1 MSFRE
6 KCAWISFVLLLLL
19 LIPGFV
25 LGEHLGAHLDGIDAL
40 HYFLALLLGFA
51 GLQVLLRLII
61 ARQAP
66 KDARTPKD
74 EREQLID
81 IKAARIGFYAL
92 VAGVLLSML
101 LVHVHGN
108 PWTGLQSMMLSVLIA
123 WAIKF
128 ASEIVYYR
136 RGR

>member
-19 LIPGFV
+19 IAGFALAGQV
-25 LGEHLGAHLDGIDAL
+25 EDAGF
-40 HYFLALLLGFA
+40 HYFLTLFIGFALL
-51 GLQVLLRLII
+51 QVVLRVIV
-61 ARQAP
+61 AWQAP

-74 EREQLID
+74 ERERLID
-81 IKAARIGFYAL
+81 LKAARIGFYAL
-92 VAGVLLSML
+92 VAGVLLAMVA
-101 LVHVHGN
+101 VHVHGN
-108 PWTGLQSMMLSVLIA
+108 PWSGLHTMIIAVLVA

-136 RGR
+136 RGP

>member
-6 KCAWISFVLLLLL
+6 KCAWISFILLVLLA
-19 LIPGFV
+19 IGVV
-25 LGEHLGAHLDGIDAL
+25 LPEHVDGLRAL
-40 HYFLALLLGFA
+40 HYFFSLLLGFVV
-51 GLQVLLRLII
+51 LQVLLRVII
-61 ARQAP
+61 AIQAP

-74 EREQLID
+74 ERERLID
-81 IKAARIGFYAL
+81 LKAARIGFYAL
-92 VAGVLLSML
+92 VAGVLLAML
-101 LVHVHGN
+101 FVHVHGN
-108 PWTGLQSMMLSVLIA
+108 PWSGLHSMMLAVVVA

>member
-19 LIPGFV
+19 LAGVALGGHVGAAGF
-25 LGEHLGAHLDGIDAL
+25 
-40 HYFLALLLGFA
+40 HYFLALLIGFVL
-51 GLQVLLRLII
+51 LQVLLRVVI
-61 ARQAP
+61 AWQAP

-81 IKAARIGFYAL
+81 LKAARIGFYAL

-101 LVHVHGN
+101 AVHVHGN
-108 PWTGLQSMMLSVLIA
+108 PWSGLHTMVFAVLLA
-123 WAIKF
+123 WAIKLG
-128 ASEIVYYR
+128 AEIVYYR

>member
-1 MSFRE
+1 M
-6 KCAWISFVLLLLL
+6 
-19 LIPGFV
+19 LI
-25 LGEHLGAHLDGIDAL
+25 D
-40 HYFLALLLGFA
+40 LGFA
-51 GLQVLLRLII
+51 GQTGVIGGLGAGVTSVPEPVFGSILGFALLQVLLRVIV

-74 EREQLID
+74 ERDQLID
-81 IKAARIGFYAL
+81 LKSARIGFYAL

-108 PWTGLQSMMLSVLIA
+108 PWTGLESMVLAVLVA

-128 ASEIVYYR
+128 ATEIVYYR

>member
-19 LIPGFV
+19 LLGVAAAGHLEGAGF
-25 LGEHLGAHLDGIDAL
+25 
-40 HYFLALLLGFA
+40 HYFLALMIGFVL
-51 GLQVLLRLII
+51 LQVLLRLII
-61 ARQAP
+61 AWQAP

-81 IKAARIGFYAL
+81 LKAARIGFYAL
-92 VAGVLLSML
+92 VAGVLLAML
-101 LVHVHGN
+101 AVHVHGN
-108 PWTGLQSMMLSVLIA
+108 PWSGLHTMMLAVLLA

-128 ASEIVYYR
+128 LSEIVYYR

>member
-6 KCAWISFVLLLLL
+6 KCAWISFVLLML
-19 LIPGFV
+19 LIVGFA
-25 LGEHLGAHLDGIDAL
+25 LGGHLELDGIDGL
-40 HYFLALLLGFA
+40 HYFLALILGFA
-51 GLQVLLRLII
+51 LLQVLLRVII

-81 IKAARIGFYAL
+81 LKAARIGFYAL

-108 PWTGLQSMMLSVLIA
+108 PWTGLESMVLAVLVA

>member
-6 KCAWISFVLLLLL
+6 KCAWISFVLLVLLTAGFAVGGHL
-19 LIPGFV
+19 EGAGFHYFLTLIIGFV
-25 LGEHLGAHLDGIDAL
+25 L
-40 HYFLALLLGFA
+40 
-51 GLQVLLRLII
+51 LQVLLRLVV
-61 ARQAP
+61 AWQAP

-81 IKAARIGFYAL
+81 LKASRIGFYAL
-92 VAGVLLSML
+92 VAGVLLSMVA
-101 LVHVHGN
+101 VHVHGN
-108 PWTGLQSMMLSVLIA
+108 PWSGLHTMILALLVA
-123 WAIKF
+123 WTIKF

>member
-6 KCAWISFVLLLLL
+6 KCTWVSFVLLLLL
-19 LIPGFV
+19 V
-25 LGEHLGAHLDGIDAL
+25 LGVALGGHVEGTYGF
-40 HYFLALLLGFA
+40 HYFLALLIGFVL
-51 GLQVLLRLII
+51 LQVVLRVIF
-61 ARQAP
+61 AWQAP

-81 IKAARIGFYAL
+81 LKATRIGFYAL
-92 VAGVLLSML
+92 IAGLLLAMVA
-101 LVHVHGN
+101 VHVHGN
-108 PWTGLQSMMLSVLIA
+108 PWSGLHTMVLAVLIA

-136 RGR
+136 RGS

>member
-1 MSFRE
+1 VSFRE

-19 LIPGFV
+19 IVGFAV
-25 LGEHLGAHLDGIDAL
+25 GAHLDGIDGL
-40 HYFLALLLGFA
+40 HYFLGLLLGFA
-51 GLQVLLRLII
+51 LLQVLLRVII

-74 EREQLID
+74 EREHLID

-108 PWTGLQSMMLSVLIA
+108 PWTGLQSMLLSVLIA

-136 RGR
+136 RGS

>member
-1 MSFRE
+1 VSFRE

-19 LIPGFV
+19 TVGFA
-25 LGEHLGAHLDGIDAL
+25 LGGHLRLDGIDGL
-40 HYFLALLLGFA
+40 HYFLALILGFA
-51 GLQVLLRLII
+51 LLQVLLRVIV

-81 IKAARIGFYAL
+81 LKASRIGFYAL
-92 VAGVLLSML
+92 VTGVLLSML
-101 LVHVHGN
+101 SVHVHGN
-108 PWTGLQSMMLSVLIA
+108 PWSALESMVLA
-123 WAIKF
+123 VLVSWAIKF

>member
-19 LIPGFV
+19 IVGFA
-25 LGEHLGAHLDGIDAL
+25 LGGHLKLDGIDGL
-40 HYFLALLLGFA
+40 HYFLALILGFA
-51 GLQVLLRLII
+51 FLQVLLRVVI

-66 KDARTPKD
+66 RDARTPKD
-74 EREQLID
+74 ERDQLID
-81 IKAARIGFYAL
+81 LKASRIGFYAL
-92 VAGVLLSML
+92 VTGVLLAML

-108 PWTGLQSMMLSVLIA
+108 PWTGLESMVLAVLVA

-128 ASEIVYYR
+128 AGEIVYYR

>member
-6 KCAWISFVLLLLL
+6 KCAWVSFVLLMLLL
-19 LIPGFV
+19 LGVAAAGHVEGAGF
-25 LGEHLGAHLDGIDAL
+25 
-40 HYFLALLLGFA
+40 HYFLALMIGFVL
-51 GLQVLLRLII
+51 LQVLLRLII
-61 ARQAP
+61 AWQAP

-81 IKAARIGFYAL
+81 LKATRIGFYAL
-92 VAGVLLSML
+92 VAGVLLAML
-101 LVHVHGN
+101 AVHVHGN
-108 PWTGLQSMMLSVLIA
+108 PWSGLHTMMLAVLLA

-128 ASEIVYYR
+128 FSEIVYYR

>member
-19 LIPGFV
+19 TIGFA
-25 LGEHLGAHLDGIDAL
+25 LGGHLELDGIDGL
-40 HYFLALLLGFA
+40 HYFLALILGFA
-51 GLQVLLRLII
+51 LLQVVLRVIV

-66 KDARTPKD
+66 SDARSPKD
-74 EREQLID
+74 ERDQLID
-81 IKAARIGFYAL
+81 LKAARIGFYSL

-101 LVHVHGN
+101 LVHAHGN
-108 PWTGLQSMMLSVLIA
+108 PWTGLESMVLAVLVA

>member
-6 KCAWISFVLLLLL
+6 KCAWVSFVLLVL
-19 LIPGFV
+19 LIVGFA
-25 LGEHLGAHLDGIDAL
+25 LGGHLELDGIDGL
-40 HYFLALLLGFA
+40 HYFLALILGFA
-51 GLQVLLRLII
+51 LLQVLLRVII

-81 IKAARIGFYAL
+81 LKAARVGFYAL

-108 PWTGLQSMMLSVLIA
+108 PWTGLESMVLAVLVA

-128 ASEIVYYR
+128 ATEIVYHR

>member
-1 MSFRE
+1 VSFRE
-6 KCAWISFVLLLLL
+6 KCAWISFILLLL
-19 LIPGFV
+19 LIVGFAAAGHV
-25 LGEHLGAHLDGIDAL
+25 EGAGF
-40 HYFLALLLGFA
+40 HYFLTLLLAFA
-51 GLQVLLRLII
+51 LLQVLLRLII
-61 ARQAP
+61 RWQAP

-81 IKAARIGFYAL
+81 LKAARIGFYSL
-92 VAGVLLSML
+92 VAGVLLAML
-101 LVHVHGN
+101 AVHVHGN
-108 PWTGLQSMMLSVLIA
+108 PWSGLHTMMLAVLVA

>member
-6 KCAWISFVLLLLL
+6 KCAWISFVLLVLLAA
-19 LIPGFV
+19 GFA
-25 LGEHLGAHLDGIDAL
+25 LGGHLRMDGIDGL
-40 HYFLALLLGFA
+40 HYFLGLILGFA
-51 GLQVLLRLII
+51 LLQVLLRVIV

-66 KDARTPKD
+66 QEARTPKD

-81 IKAARIGFYAL
+81 LKASRIGFYVL

-108 PWTGLQSMMLSVLIA
+108 PWTGLESMVLA
-123 WAIKF
+123 VLVSWAIKF
-128 ASEIVYYR
+128 AGEIVYYR

>member
-19 LIPGFV
+19 IVGFA
-25 LGEHLGAHLDGIDAL
+25 LGGHLQLDGIDGL
-40 HYFLALLLGFA
+40 HYFLALILGFA
-51 GLQVLLRLII
+51 LLQLVLRVIV

-66 KDARTPKD
+66 TDARTPKD
-74 EREQLID
+74 ERDQLID
-81 IKAARIGFYAL
+81 LKAARIGFYAL

-108 PWTGLQSMMLSVLIA
+108 PWTGLETMVLA
-123 WAIKF
+123 VLVSWAIKF
-128 ASEIVYYR
+128 VSEIVYYR

>member
-6 KCAWISFVLLLLL
+6 KCAWISFVLLVLLAV
-19 LIPGFV
+19 GFA
-25 LGEHLGAHLDGIDAL
+25 LGGHLQMDGIDGL
-40 HYFLALLLGFA
+40 HYFLALILGFA
-51 GLQVLLRLII
+51 LLQVLLRVIV

-74 EREQLID
+74 ERDQLID
-81 IKAARIGFYAL
+81 LKSARIGFYAL
-92 VAGVLLSML
+92 VAGVLLSLL

-108 PWTGLQSMMLSVLIA
+108 PWSGLESMVLAVLVA
-123 WAIKF
+123 WAMKF

>member
-19 LIPGFV
+19 IAGFALAGHV
-25 LGEHLGAHLDGIDAL
+25 EGAGF
-40 HYFLALLLGFA
+40 HYFLSLFIAFALL
-51 GLQVLLRLII
+51 QVVLRLIV
-61 ARQAP
+61 AWQAP

-74 EREQLID
+74 ERERLID
-81 IKAARIGFYAL
+81 LKAARIGFYAL
-92 VAGVLLSML
+92 VAGVLLAMVA
-101 LVHVHGN
+101 VHVHGN
-108 PWTGLQSMMLSVLIA
+108 PWSGLHTMILAVLVA

-136 RGR
+136 RGP

>member
-1 MSFRE
+1 
-6 KCAWISFVLLLLL
+6 VLL
-19 LIPGFV
+19 IVGFA
-25 LGEHLGAHLDGIDAL
+25 LGGHLELDGIGGL
-40 HYFLALLLGFA
+40 HYFLALILGFA
-51 GLQVLLRLII
+51 LLQVLLRVII

-66 KDARTPKD
+66 RDARTPKD
-74 EREQLID
+74 ERDQLID
-81 IKAARIGFYAL
+81 LKAARIGFYAL
-92 VAGVLLSML
+92 VTGVLLSML

-108 PWTGLQSMMLSVLIA
+108 PWTALESMVLSVLVA

>member
-6 KCAWISFVLLLLL
+6 KCAWISFVLLVLLAV
-19 LIPGFV
+19 GVV
-25 LGEHLGAHLDGIDAL
+25 LPEHVDGLRGL
-40 HYFLALLLGFA
+40 HYFLSLLLGFVL
-51 GLQVLLRLII
+51 LQVLLRLII
-61 ARQAP
+61 ALLAP

-74 EREQLID
+74 ERERLID
-81 IKAARIGFYAL
+81 LKASRIGFYAL
-92 VAGVLLSML
+92 VGGVLLAML
-101 LVHVHGN
+101 FVHVHGN
-108 PWTGLQSMMLSVLIA
+108 PWSGLHSMMFSVVVA

>member
-6 KCAWISFVLLLLL
+6 KCAWISFVLLILLTV
-19 LIPGFV
+19 GFA
-25 LGEHLGAHLDGIDAL
+25 LGGHLQLDGIDGL
-40 HYFLALLLGFA
+40 HYFLALMLGF
-51 GLQVLLRLII
+51 GLLQVLLRVIV

-66 KDARTPKD
+66 KEARTPKD
-74 EREQLID
+74 EREQLIEL
-81 IKAARIGFYAL
+81 KAARIGFYAL
-92 VAGVLLSML
+92 VTGVLLSML

-108 PWTGLQSMMLSVLIA
+108 PWASLRSMFLSVLVA

>member
-6 KCAWISFVLLLLL
+6 KCAWVSFVLLVL
-19 LIPGFV
+19 LIVGFA
-25 LGEHLGAHLDGIDAL
+25 LGGHLELDGIDGL
-40 HYFLALLLGFA
+40 HYFLALILGFA
-51 GLQVLLRLII
+51 LLQVLLRVII

-81 IKAARIGFYAL
+81 LKAARTGFYAL

-108 PWTGLQSMMLSVLIA
+108 PWTGLESMVLAVLVA

-128 ASEIVYYR
+128 ATEIVYHR

>member
-6 KCAWISFVLLLLL
+6 KCAWISFVLLVL
-19 LIPGFV
+19 LIVGFA
-25 LGEHLGAHLDGIDAL
+25 LGGHLDLDGIDGL
-40 HYFLALLLGFA
+40 HYFLALILGFA
-51 GLQVLLRLII
+51 LLQVLLRVLI

-81 IKAARIGFYAL
+81 LKSARIGFYAL
-92 VAGVLLSML
+92 VAGVLLSVL
-101 LVHVHGN
+101 LVHAHGN
-108 PWTGLQSMMLSVLIA
+108 PWTGLESMVLAVLVA

-128 ASEIVYYR
+128 ASEIVYHR